1 MDNPLEGGGDV
12 SEGDMFLCYL
22 NNHQFLEKK
31 SVQSTFEGNPR
42 FCKYIYLYGDFL
54 MLFISCMF
62 LQFTCVIQHIHSVIY
77 HWWHIMSYMLWHL
90 GSETRS
96 SWCVT
101 HISTECICWM
111 IYETYVRLQVA
122 GFLLV
127 KIALCVYL
135 ECSSLVT
142 ESFNP

>member
-1 MDNPLEGGGDV
+1 
-12 SEGDMFLCYL
+12 MFLFYL
-22 NNHQFLEKK
+22 NNHQFLEKSLFNQGSREMHG
-31 SVQSTFEGNPR
+31 SVNPNTYMGN
-42 FCKYIYLYGDFL
+42 FL
-54 MLFISCMF
+54 MLFIPCMF
-62 LQFTCVIQHIHSVIY
+62 LQFTCVIQHMHSVIY

-96 SWCVT
+96 SWCVM

-111 IYETYVRLQVA
+111 IYETYVRLQVT

-127 KIALCVYL
+127 KTALFVYL

-142 ESFNP
+142 